1 MARIKMKLLICTKE
15 TALKKHIFL
24 LFLVFIFVS
33 RAVAQDGTTKTE
45 TGLASYYADKF
56 NGRRTASGEVFYQ
69 DSLTAAHKT
78 LPFGSIIRVTNLVNG
93 KSVVVRVNDR
103 GMKGTKRIVD
113 LSKAAA
119 REIGIVAAGIAKV
132 RVEIIH

>member
-1 MARIKMKLLICTKE
+1 
-15 TALKKHIFL
+15 LKKHATLL
-24 LFLVFIFVS
+24 LFVLTFVS
-33 RAVAQDGTTKTE
+33 GAFAQVGTTKSE

-78 LPFGSIIRVTNLVNG
+78 LPFGSKIRVTNLVNG

-119 REIGIVAAGIAKV
+119 REIGIVTAGIAKV
-132 RVEIIH
+132 RVEQLP

>member
-1 MARIKMKLLICTKE
+1 MIFVFCGKE
-15 TALKKHIFL
+15 TVLKKHAFL
-24 LFLVFIFVS
+24 LLLVLTFVS
-33 RAVAQDGTTKTE
+33 GAFAQVGTIKSE

-78 LPFGSIIRVTNLVNG
+78 LPFGSKIRVTNLVNG

-119 REIGIVAAGIAKV
+119 SEIGIVTAGIAKV
-132 RVEIIH
+132 RVELLP

>member
-1 MARIKMKLLICTKE
+1 MEIINLPKIETVLIKYRFTFYCLLASVTCAK
-15 TALKKHIFL
+15 
-24 LFLVFIFVS
+24 
-33 RAVAQDGTTKTE
+33 AQIGTTKTE
-45 TGLASYYADKF
+45 AGLASYYADKF
-56 NGRRTASGEVFYQ
+56 NGRRTASGEIFYQ

-78 LPFGSIIRVTNLVNG
+78 LPFGSRIRVTNLVNG

-119 REIGIVAAGIAKV
+119 KEIGIVAAGIAKV
-132 RVEIIH
+132 RVELLP